1 VNRPDPSST
10 RIRRQYKLEDEV
22 LDRLAAAYQPLAPEP
37 ITRDDAAEIA
47 DNLRRYFEVLHD
59 WALEDAAQGV
69 GPWATKPATRAEYA
83 PCTIS
88 FEFKRPLRGSPSL
101 P

>member
-1 VNRPDPSST
+1 MSRPTRPST
-10 RIRRQYKLEDEV
+10 RTRRQRRLDDEA
-22 LDRLAAAYQPLAPEP
+22 LDRLAAAYQPLTPDP

-69 GPWATKPATRAEYA
+69 GPWATKPATRAE
-83 PCTIS
+83 
-88 FEFKRPLRGSPSL
+88 
-101 P
+101 